1 MLITILA
8 MGSRGDVQPYVA
20 LGVALKKAGA
30 RVRIATL
37 ETFCQFVTGY
47 GLECYAIEGD
57 LAGVMNSPVAD
68 NARKAD
74 NPLKLAL
81 SFNELKQYGLALQ
94 AGLWAACQDADL
106 LVYHPGMALGYFA
119 AQERGIS
126 SVLGLPFPMAPTRAY
141 PSLIFYD
148 GPRLG
153 GAYNLL
159 THKIL
164 QQIFWMTASGNL
176 RDFWKQEFGRL
187 PEQFGNPFPRQ
198 TRATHPTVVSCSPHV
213 FAQVDDFPPHVHHT
227 GFWFLDEE
235 PGWTPPAALTDF
247 LDRGPVPVYVGF
259 GSIGDP
265 KQAAQIART
274 VAEALRRTGQRGI
287 LATGWQGSSDE
298 PLPENIFTLES
309 APHSWLF
316 PRMAAVVHHGGAGTT
331 AAGLR
336 AGVPS
341 VVIPHGLDQPA
352 WARRVR
358 ELGVG
363 TSLPRR
369 HLTAEKLAGAIE
381 LVLKSEVR
389 EKAQALGAKI
399 QAENGAEAAARIILD
414 SPLRIETGRSSIPKF
429 FDQIFHVA
437 RFDLLGRHYLFNRR
451 QAQNYTQDSRQRAVI
466 P

>member
-20 LGVALKKAGA
+20 LGVALQKAGA

-37 ETFCQFVTGY
+37 ETFRQFVTGY
-47 GLECYAIEGD
+47 GLEYYAIEGD

-81 SFNELKQYGLALQ
+81 SFNELKKYGLALQ

-106 LVYHPGMALGYFA
+106 LIYHPGMALGYFA

-176 RDFWKQEFGRL
+176 RDFWKREFGRL
-187 PEQFGNPFPRQ
+187 PGQFGNPFPRQ
-198 TRATHPTVVSCSPHV
+198 TRASHPTVVSCSPHV
-213 FAQVDDFPPHVHHT
+213 FAQADDFPAHVHHT

-247 LDRGPVPVYVGF
+247 LERGPAPVYVGF

-265 KQAAQIART
+265 KQAANTART
-274 VAEALRRTGQRGI
+274 VAEALRRDRSARHFGDR
-287 LATGWQGSSDE
+287 LAGRLRRKTTRHHFHARKCAAR
-298 PLPENIFTLES
+298 LAVS
-309 APHSWLF
+309 A
-316 PRMAAVVHHGGAGTT
+316 HGGGCPSWRSGYDGGGIAGRCAVCRHSAWAGSTGLG
-331 AAGLR
+331 AAG
-336 AGVPS
+336 
-341 VVIPHGLDQPA
+341 
-352 WARRVR
+352 AR
-358 ELGVG
+358 VG
-363 TSLPRR
+363 RGNEPGAKR
-369 HLTAEKLAGAIE
+369 LTAENLAEAIE
-381 LVLKSEVR
+381 FVLKNEVR
-389 EKAQALGAKI
+389 EKARALGEKI
-399 QAENGAEAAARIILD
+399 QAENGAEKAAKVILD
-414 SPLRIETGRSSIPKF
+414 L
-429 FDQIFHVA
+429 
-437 RFDLLGRHYLFNRR
+437 
-451 QAQNYTQDSRQRAVI
+451 
-466 P
+466 

>member
-20 LGVALKKAGA
+20 LGVALQKAGA

-37 ETFCQFVTGY
+37 ETFASFVTGY
-47 GLECYAIEGD
+47 GLEHYAIQGD
-57 LAGVMNSPVAD
+57 LAGVMKSQVAD
-68 NARKAD
+68 NARRAD
-74 NPLKLAL
+74 NPLKFIL
-81 SFNELKQYGLALQ
+81 SFNELKKLALSLQ
-94 AGLWAACQDADL
+94 ADFFAACQDADL
-106 LVYHPGMALGYFA
+106 VIYHPGMALGYYA
-119 AQERGIS
+119 ARARGIP
-126 SVLGLPFPMAPTRAY
+126 SVLGLPFPMTPTRAY

-164 QQIFWMTASGNL
+164 QQVFWTTASGNL

-187 PEQFGNPFPRQ
+187 PEQFGSPFPRQ
-198 TRATHPTVVSCSPHV
+198 TSATHPTVVSCSPHV
-213 FAQVDDFPPHVHHT
+213 FAQADDFPPHVHHT

-235 PGWTPPAALTDF
+235 PGWAPPIALTDF
-247 LDRGPVPVYVGF
+247 LQRGPAPVYVGF

-265 KQAAQIART
+265 KQATQTARL
-274 VAEALRRTGQRGI
+274 VSEALQQTGQRGI

-298 PLPENIFTLES
+298 PLPENIFSLES

-316 PRMAAVVHHGGAGTT
+316 PRMAAIVHHGGAATT
-331 AAGLR
+331 AAGFR
-336 AGVPS
+336 AGVPA

-363 TSLPRR
+363 TSLPHRQ
-369 HLTAEKLAGAIE
+369 LTAGKLAEAIKF
-381 LVLKSEVR
+381 LLKNDVQ
-389 EKAQALGAKI
+389 EKAHELGEKI
-399 QAENGAEAAARIILD
+399 RAENGAEVAARVIL
-414 SPLRIETGRSSIPKF
+414 SALGT
-429 FDQIFHVA
+429 A
-437 RFDLLGRHYLFNRR
+437 R
-451 QAQNYTQDSRQRAVI
+451 T
-466 P
+466 

>member
-20 LGVALKKAGA
+20 LGVALQKAGA

-37 ETFCQFVTGY
+37 ETFSSLVTSY

-57 LAGVMNSPVAD
+57 LAGVMKSSVAD

-74 NPLKLAL
+74 NPLKLLL
-81 SFNELKQYGLALQ
+81 SFNKLKQVAMALQ

-106 LVYHPGMALGYFA
+106 VIYHPGMALGYFA
-119 AQERGIS
+119 AQARGIP
-126 SVLGLPFPMAPTRAY
+126 SVLGLPFPMTPTRAY

-148 GPRLG
+148 GPHLG

-159 THKIL
+159 TQKIL
-164 QQIFWMTASGNL
+164 QQIFWTASSGNL
-176 RDFWKQEFGRL
+176 RDFWKREFGKL
-187 PEQFGNPFPRQ
+187 PAQFGSPFARQ

-213 FAQVDDFPPHVHHT
+213 FPQADDFPPHVHHT

-247 LDRGPVPVYVGF
+247 LGRGPAPVYVGF

-265 KQAAQIART
+265 KQAAQTARI

-287 LATGWQGSSDE
+287 LATGWQGGSDE
-298 PLPENIFTLES
+298 SLPENIFTLES
-309 APHSWLF
+309 APHAWLF
-316 PRMAAVVHHGGAGTT
+316 SRMAAVVHHGGAGTT

-336 AGVPS
+336 AGVPA

-363 TSLPRR
+363 TSLPHKR
-369 HLTAEKLAGAIE
+369 LSAERLAEAIQY
-381 LVLKSEVR
+381 VLKSEVR
-389 EKAQALGAKI
+389 EAAGALGEKI
-399 QAENGAEAAARIILD
+399 QSENGAETAARIIVN
-414 SPLRIETGRSSIPKF
+414 IPG
-429 FDQIFHVA
+429 IW
-437 RFDLLGRHYLFNRR
+437 
-451 QAQNYTQDSRQRAVI
+451 
-466 P
+466 

>member
-37 ETFCQFVTGY
+37 ETFRQFVTGY
-47 GLECYAIEGD
+47 ELECYAIEGD
-57 LAGVMNSPVAD
+57 LAGVMDSPVAD

-81 SFNELKQYGLALQ
+81 SFNELKKYGLALQ

-106 LVYHPGMALGYFA
+106 LIYHPGMALGYFA
-119 AQERGIS
+119 AQERGIP
-126 SVLGLPFPMAPTRAY
+126 SVLGLPFPMTPTRAY

-164 QQIFWMTASGNL
+164 QQVFWMVSSGNL
-176 RDFWKQEFGRL
+176 RNFWEGEFGRL
-187 PEQFGNPFPRQ
+187 PENFGNPFPRQ
-198 TRATHPTVVSCSPHV
+198 TSATHPTVVSCSLHV
-213 FAQVDDFPPHVHHT
+213 FPQADDFPPHVHQT

-247 LDRGPVPVYVGF
+247 LGRGPAPVYVGF

-265 KQAAQIART
+265 KQAASLART

-336 AGVPS
+336 AGVPA

-363 TSLPRR
+363 ASLPHKR
-369 HLTAEKLAGAIE
+369 LSAERLAHAIQF
-381 LVLKSEVR
+381 VLKSEVR
-389 EKAQALGAKI
+389 EAASALGEKI
-399 QAENGAEAAARIILD
+399 RAENGAEKAAKIITD
-414 SPLRIETGRSSIPKF
+414 
-429 FDQIFHVA
+429 
-437 RFDLLGRHYLFNRR
+437 
-451 QAQNYTQDSRQRAVI
+451 VI
-466 P
+466 TRT

>member
-30 RVRIATL
+30 RVRLATL
-37 ETFCQFVTGY
+37 ETFSSLVTSY
-47 GLECYAIEGD
+47 GLECYPIQGD
-57 LAGVMNSPVAD
+57 LAGVMSSPVAD

-74 NPLKLAL
+74 NPLKFAL
-81 SFNELKQYGLALQ
+81 SFNELNKIALSLQ
-94 AGLWAACQDADL
+94 AGFFAGCQDADL
-106 LVYHPGMALGYFA
+106 VIYHPGMALGYFA
-119 AQERGIS
+119 ARQRGIP
-126 SVLGLPFPMAPTRAY
+126 SVLGLPFPMTPTRAY

-164 QQIFWMTASGNL
+164 QQIFWMAASGNL
-176 RDFWKQEFGRL
+176 RDFWKGEFGRL
-187 PEQFGNPFPRQ
+187 PENFGNPFPRQ
-198 TRATHPTVVSCSPHV
+198 TGATHPTVVSCSPHV
-213 FAQVDDFPPHVHHT
+213 FLQADDFPPHVHHT

-247 LDRGPVPVYVGF
+247 LSRGPAPVYVGF

-265 KQAAQIART
+265 KQAAPLART

-298 PLPENIFTLES
+298 PLPENVFTLES

-336 AGVPS
+336 AGVPT
-341 VVIPHGLDQPA
+341 VVIPHGLDQPG

-363 TSLPRR
+363 TSLS
-369 HLTAEKLAGAIE
+369 HKKLTAEKLAGAIQF
-381 LVLKSEVR
+381 VLKSEIR
-389 EKAQALGAKI
+389 EAASTLGEKIRAESGAEKAAKV
-399 QAENGAEAAARIILD
+399 ILA
-414 SPLRIETGRSSIPKF
+414 I
-429 FDQIFHVA
+429 
-437 RFDLLGRHYLFNRR
+437 
-451 QAQNYTQDSRQRAVI
+451 
-466 P
+466 

>member
-1 MLITILA
+1 MKISILT

-20 LGVALKKAGA
+20 LGVALQKAGA
-30 RVRIATL
+30 QVRIATL
-37 ETFCQFVTGY
+37 ETFSSFVTSY
-47 GLECYAIEGD
+47 GLECYAIQGD
-57 LAGVMNSPVAD
+57 LAGVMKSQVAD
-68 NARKAD
+68 NARQAD
-74 NPLKLAL
+74 NPLKFVL
-81 SFNELKQYGLALQ
+81 SFNELKKLAMSLQ
-94 AGLWAACQDADL
+94 AGFFNACQDADL
-106 LVYHPGMALGYFA
+106 VIYHPGMSLGYYA
-119 AQERGIS
+119 AQARGIP
-126 SVLGLPFPMAPTRAY
+126 SVLGLPFPMTPTRAY

-164 QQIFWMTASGNL
+164 QQVFWMTASGNL
-176 RDFWKQEFGRL
+176 RDFWKREFGRL
-187 PEQFGNPFPRQ
+187 PENFGNPFPRQ
-198 TRATHPTVVSCSPHV
+198 TRASHPTVVSCSPHV
-213 FAQVDDFPPHVHHT
+213 FAQADDFPPHVHQT

-235 PGWTPPAALTDF
+235 PGWTPPPALTDF
-247 LDRGPVPVYVGF
+247 LQRGPAPVYVGF

-265 KQAAQIART
+265 KQAAQTART

-341 VVIPHGLDQPA
+341 VILPHGLDQPA

-363 TSLPRR
+363 TSLPHK

-381 LVLKSEVR
+381 LVLKSDVR
-389 EKAQALGAKI
+389 DAAKALGAKI
-399 QAENGAEAAARIILD
+399 QAENGAEKAARIILA
-414 SPLRIETGRSSIPKF
+414 I
-429 FDQIFHVA
+429 
-437 RFDLLGRHYLFNRR
+437 
-451 QAQNYTQDSRQRAVI
+451 
-466 P
+466 

>member
-20 LGVALKKAGA
+20 LGVALQKSGV

-37 ETFCQFVTGY
+37 EAFAQFVTGY

-57 LAGVMNSPVAD
+57 LASVMNSQVAD
-68 NARKAD
+68 NARQAD
-74 NPLKLAL
+74 NPLKFAL
-81 SFNELKQYGLALQ
+81 SFNELKKFGLALQ
-94 AGLWAACQDADL
+94 AGLFAACQDAN
-106 LVYHPGMALGYFA
+106 LVIYHPGMALGYFA
-119 AQERGIS
+119 AQARGIP
-126 SVLGLPFPMAPTRAY
+126 SVLGLPFPMTPTRAY

-153 GAYNLL
+153 GGYNLL
-159 THKIL
+159 TYKIL
-164 QQIFWMTASGNL
+164 HQIFWMASSGNL
-176 RDFWKQEFGRL
+176 RDFWKREFGGL
-187 PEQFGNPFPRQ
+187 PAQFGSPFSRQ
-198 TRATHPTVVSCSPHV
+198 TSATHPTVVSCSPHV
-213 FAQVDDFPPHVHHT
+213 FPQADDFPPHIHHT

-247 LDRGPVPVYVGF
+247 LQRGPAPVYVGF

-265 KQAAQIART
+265 KQAAHTART
-274 VAEALRRTGQRGI
+274 VAEALRRAGQRGI

-336 AGVPS
+336 AGVPA

-363 TSLPRR
+363 TSLPRKK
-369 HLTAEKLAGAIE
+369 LTAERLAEAIG
-381 LVLKSEVR
+381 VVSKSEMR
-389 EKAQALGAKI
+389 AAASALGEKI
-399 QAENGAEAAARIILD
+399 RAENGAEKAAKVILD
-414 SPLRIETGRSSIPKF
+414 
-429 FDQIFHVA
+429 V
-437 RFDLLGRHYLFNRR
+437 
-451 QAQNYTQDSRQRAVI
+451 
-466 P
+466 

>member
-8 MGSRGDVQPYVA
+8 MGSRGDVQPYIA
-20 LGVALKKAGA
+20 LGVALQKAGA
-30 RVRIATL
+30 QVRIATL
-37 ETFCQFVTGY
+37 ETFSSFVTSY
-47 GLECYAIEGD
+47 GLECYTIQGD
-57 LAGVMNSPVAD
+57 LAGVMKSSVAD

-74 NPLKLAL
+74 NPLKFVL
-81 SFNELKQYGLALQ
+81 SFNELKKLALSLQ
-94 AGLWAACQDADL
+94 AGFFAACQDVDL
-106 LVYHPGMALGYFA
+106 VIYHPGMALGYFA
-119 AQERGIS
+119 AQAHGIP
-126 SVLGLPFPMAPTRAY
+126 SVLGLPFPMMPTRAY

-148 GPRLG
+148 WPRLG
-153 GAYNLL
+153 GGYNRL
-159 THKIL
+159 THNIL

-176 RDFWKQEFGRL
+176 RDFWKGEFGRL
-187 PEQFGNPFPRQ
+187 PENFGNPFPRQ

-213 FAQVDDFPPHVHHT
+213 FPQADDFPPHVHHT

-235 PGWTPPAALTDF
+235 PGWTPPAALMDF
-247 LDRGPVPVYVGF
+247 LQRGPAPVYVGF

-265 KQAAQIART
+265 KQAAQTART
-274 VAEALRRTGQRGI
+274 VADALQRAGQRGI

-336 AGVPS
+336 AGIPAVI
-341 VVIPHGLDQPA
+341 IPHGLDQPA

-363 TSLPRR
+363 TSLP
-369 HLTAEKLAGAIE
+369 HKKLTAENLAEVIR

-389 EKAQALGAKI
+389 ETASALGEKI
-399 QAENGAEAAARIILD
+399 RAENGAEAAAKIIMD
-414 SPLRIETGRSSIPKF
+414 VIAK
-429 FDQIFHVA
+429 
-437 RFDLLGRHYLFNRR
+437 
-451 QAQNYTQDSRQRAVI
+451 RA
-466 P
+466 

>member
-1 MLITILA
+1 MLITIFA

-20 LGVALKKAGA
+20 LGVALKKAGV

-37 ETFCQFVTGY
+37 ETFSSFVTSY
-47 GLECYAIEGD
+47 GLECYVIEGD
-57 LAGVMNSPVAD
+57 LAGVMKSSVAD

-74 NPLKLAL
+74 NPLKLLL
-81 SFNELKQYGLALQ
+81 SFNELKKVAMALQ
-94 AGLWAACQDADL
+94 ANLLAACQDVDL
-106 LVYHPGMALGYFA
+106 VIYHPGMALGYFA
-119 AQERGIS
+119 AQELGIP
-126 SVLGLPFPMAPTRAY
+126 SVLGLPFPMTPTRAY

-153 GAYNLL
+153 GGYNLL

-164 QQIFWMTASGNL
+164 QQIFWTASSSNL
-176 RDFWKQEFGRL
+176 RDFWKQEFGGL
-187 PEQFGNPFPRQ
+187 PAQFGSPFARQ

-213 FAQVDDFPPHVHHT
+213 FPQAEDFPPHVHHT

-247 LDRGPVPVYVGF
+247 LGRGPVPVYVGF

-265 KQAAQIART
+265 KQAAALART

-336 AGVPS
+336 AGVPTI
-341 VVIPHGLDQPA
+341 VIPHGLDQPA

-363 TSLPRR
+363 TSLPQKR
-369 HLTAEKLAGAIE
+369 LSAERLAEAIQF
-381 LVLKSEVR
+381 VLKSEVR
-389 EKAQALGAKI
+389 EAASALSEKI
-399 QAENGAEAAARIILD
+399 RAENGAEAAAKVILD
-414 SPLRIETGRSSIPKF
+414 L
-429 FDQIFHVA
+429 
-437 RFDLLGRHYLFNRR
+437 
-451 QAQNYTQDSRQRAVI
+451 
-466 P
+466 

>member
-1 MLITILA
+1 MLISILA

-20 LGVALKKAGA
+20 LGVALQKAGVK
-30 RVRIATL
+30 VRIATL
-37 ETFCQFVTGY
+37 ETFSSLVIGY
-47 GLECYAIEGD
+47 GLECYAIQGD
-57 LAGVMNSPVAD
+57 LAGVMKSQVAD
-68 NARKAD
+68 NARRAD
-74 NPLKLAL
+74 NPLKFAL
-81 SFNELKQYGLALQ
+81 SFNELKTLAMSLQ
-94 AGLWAACQDADL
+94 AGFFAACQDADL
-106 LVYHPGMALGYFA
+106 VIYHPGMTLGYYA
-119 AQERGIS
+119 AQARGIP
-126 SVLGLPFPMAPTRAY
+126 SVLGLPFPMTPTRAY
-141 PSLIFYD
+141 PSLIFYE

-159 THKIL
+159 THNIL

-176 RDFWKQEFGRL
+176 RDFWKREFGRL
-187 PEQFGNPFPRQ
+187 PENFGNPFPRQ

-213 FAQVDDFPPHVHHT
+213 FPQADDFPPHVHHT

-235 PGWTPPAALTDF
+235 PGWTPPVALTDF
-247 LDRGPVPVYVGF
+247 LERGPAPVYLGF

-265 KQAAQIART
+265 KQAAQTART
-274 VAEALRRTGQRGI
+274 VAEALRQTDQRGI

-336 AGVPS
+336 AGVPA

-363 TSLPRR
+363 TSLPQKK
-369 HLTAEKLAGAIE
+369 LTAEKLAGAIAF
-381 LVLKSEVR
+381 VLKSEVR
-389 EKAQALGAKI
+389 EAAKALGEKI
-399 QAENGAEAAARIILD
+399 QAENGAEKAARIILD
-414 SPLRIETGRSSIPKF
+414 GAGK
-429 FDQIFHVA
+429 H
-437 RFDLLGRHYLFNRR
+437 
-451 QAQNYTQDSRQRAVI
+451 
-466 P
+466 

>member
-37 ETFCQFVTGY
+37 ETFSSLVTSY

-57 LAGVMNSPVAD
+57 LAGVMKSSVAD

-74 NPLKLAL
+74 NPLKLLL
-81 SFNELKQYGLALQ
+81 SFNELKQVAMALQ
-94 AGLWAACQDADL
+94 AGLFAACQDADL
-106 LVYHPGMALGYFA
+106 VIYHPGMALGYFA
-119 AQERGIS
+119 AQERGIP
-126 SVLGLPFPMAPTRAY
+126 SVLGLPFPMTPTRAY

-159 THKIL
+159 TYKIL
-164 QQIFWMTASGNL
+164 QQIFWTASSSNL
-176 RDFWKQEFGRL
+176 RDFWKREFGKL
-187 PEQFGNPFPRQ
+187 PVQFGSPFARQ
-198 TRATHPTVVSCSPHV
+198 TSATHPTVVSCSPHV
-213 FAQVDDFPPHVHHT
+213 FAQANDFPAHVHHT

-247 LDRGPVPVYVGF
+247 LQRGPAPVYVGF

-265 KQAAQIART
+265 KQAAPLART

-298 PLPENIFTLES
+298 ALPENIFRLES

-336 AGVPS
+336 AGVPT

-363 TSLPRR
+363 TSLPHRN
-369 HLTAEKLAGAIE
+369 LSAERLAGAIE
-381 LVLKSEVR
+381 SVLKSEIRDAAKV
-389 EKAQALGAKI
+389 LGEKI
-399 QAENGAEAAARIILD
+399 QAENGAEQAAKIIIGVIARAKPEAI
-414 SPLRIETGRSSIPKF
+414 S
-429 FDQIFHVA
+429 H
-437 RFDLLGRHYLFNRR
+437 
-451 QAQNYTQDSRQRAVI
+451 
-466 P
+466 